1 MMRFLALASLF
12 VLVSF
17 ASAEWPHLV
26 TTFGTI
32 PGLGT
37 ANDDQPR
44 TEAELLD
51 GGWVQLSNCSS
62 MHPK

>member
-1 MMRFLALASLF
+1 MRFLALASLF

-17 ASAEWPHLV
+17 ASAKEWPHLI

-32 PGLGT
+32 PGLVV

-44 TEAELLD
+44 TEAELMD
-51 GGWVQLSNCSS
+51 GGWVQMSS
-62 MHPK
+62 CKDNHPK